1 MLHLS
6 RRAVVALLAALCVS
20 DAAAQTPQPIGTSGI
35 ADPPQVLWRDPGAIA
50 SRDLFWG
57 IGSQARDP
65 KGPFKFVE
73 EKTGGTQPKV
83 VVTDVNGVGWDVKFG
98 REVHAEIAASR
109 LVHALGY
116 FVEEHYFVPSGRIDG
131 VTQLS
136 RAREHIDVSGRFA
149 NARFSRLDPNIVETE
164 DEWTFK
170 ENPFVGQKELSGLLI
185 LMTMLNNWDIRGEAN
200 NAVVRAT
207 TPDGSQERRYL
218 VADLGATF
226 GRMGGRISNHSKW
239 NLEDYQAEGFIEKL
253 EDGVVHL
260 DYDGID
266 SDMDRVPLEHARW
279 FASLVS
285 QLTHNQ
291 VRRAFEA
298 AGAAQAEVDGFSAR
312 FMEKIR
318 ELQVLVRGSG
328 GFQAFEPRSALE
340 GDTTIHR
347 RFNRLTAGAGPPAA

>member
-6 RRAVVALLAALCVS
+6 RPWIGAVGLCGALWAS
-20 DAAAQTPQPIGTSGI
+20 GAAAQTQPVGTTGIG
-35 ADPPQVLWRDPGAIA
+35 DPPQVLWRDPGAIA

-57 IGSQARDP
+57 PGSAARGP
-65 KGPFKFVE
+65 KGPFTFVE
-73 EKTGGTQPKV
+73 EKTTGTQPKI
-83 VVTDVNGVGWDVKFG
+83 VVTDVNGVRWDVKFG

-131 VTQLS
+131 ATQLS
-136 RAREHIDVSGRFA
+136 RAREHIDVAGRFA
-149 NARFSRLDPNIVETE
+149 KARFSRLDPDIAETE
-164 DEWTFK
+164 DEWTFR
-170 ENPFVGQKELSGLLI
+170 ENPFVGQQELSGLMI

-200 NAVVRAT
+200 NAVVRAA
-207 TPDGSQERRYL
+207 TPNGAQERRYL
-218 VADLGATF
+218 VGDLGATF

-239 NLEDYQAEGFIEKL
+239 NLEDYQAEGFIEKV

-260 DYDGID
+260 DYDGIE

-285 QLTHNQ
+285 QLTHDQ

-298 AGAAQAEVDGFSAR
+298 AGAVPAEVDGFSQR
-312 FMEKIR
+312 FMAKVR
-318 ELQVLVRGSG
+318 ELQAVVRGSG
-328 GFQAFEPRSALE
+328 
-340 GDTTIHR
+340 
-347 RFNRLTAGAGPPAA
+347 